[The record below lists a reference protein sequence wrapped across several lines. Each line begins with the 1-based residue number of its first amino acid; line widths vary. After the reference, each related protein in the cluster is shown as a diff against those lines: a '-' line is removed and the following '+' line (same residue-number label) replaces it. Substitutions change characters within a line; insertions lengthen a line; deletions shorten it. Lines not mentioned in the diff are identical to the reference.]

1 MRGSVQTIS
10 TFTACIPFFPQE
22 RPQINQSCM
31 TYLLWV
37 AAFGTAAVYFLWLR
51 DVRIFRRTGLPG
63 YRKAA
68 YRGVL
73 YAALAL
79 LGLGIALSPAWET
92 LGIGVVLLALILQ
105 GRDEKERIW
114 TVETTTERLFGSVRR
129 MKDKP
134 PGRDQ

>member
-1 MRGSVQTIS
+1 VPSIS
-10 TFTACIPFFPQE
+10 ARLRSIITSGIPIDLHT
-22 RPQINQSCM
+22 RM
-31 TYLLWV
+31 TYLMAV

-51 DVRIFRRTGLPG
+51 DMRIFRRTGFPG

-79 LGLGIALSPAWET
+79 LGFCIALWADEVI
-92 LGIGVVLLALILQ
+92 GIGVAVLALFLQ
-105 GRDEKERIW
+105 GRDGKERIW
-114 TVETTTERLFGSVRR
+114 TDETTTERLLGSVRR

>member
-1 MRGSVQTIS
+1 
-10 TFTACIPFFPQE
+10 
-22 RPQINQSCM
+22 M
-31 TYLLWV
+31 TYLLGV
-37 AAFGTAAVYFLWLR
+37 AAFGTAVVYFLWFR
-51 DVRIFRRTGLPG
+51 DVRIMRRTALPG

-79 LGLGIALSPAWET
+79 LGFCIALWADEII
-92 LGIGVVLLALILQ
+92 GIGVVMLALFLQ

-114 TVETTTERLFGSVRR
+114 TTETTAERFLGSVRR

-134 PGRDQ
+134 SERDQ

>member
-1 MRGSVQTIS
+1 
-10 TFTACIPFFPQE
+10 
-22 RPQINQSCM
+22 M
-31 TYLLWV
+31 TYLVAV

-51 DVRIFRRTGLPG
+51 DVRIYLRTGLPG

-68 YRGVL
+68 YRGIL

-79 LGLGIALSPAWET
+79 LGFLIALWADEVI
-92 LGIGVVLLALILQ
+92 GIGVAVLALFLQ

-134 PGRDQ
+134 SGRDQ

>member
-1 MRGSVQTIS
+1 
-10 TFTACIPFFPQE
+10 
-22 RPQINQSCM
+22 M
-31 TYLLWV
+31 TYLMAV

-51 DVRIFRRTGLPG
+51 DMRIFRRTGFPG

-79 LGLGIALSPAWET
+79 LGFCIALWADEVI
-92 LGIGVVLLALILQ
+92 GIGVAVLALFLQ
-105 GRDEKERIW
+105 GRDGKERIW
-114 TVETTTERLFGSVRR
+114 TDETTTERLLGSVRR